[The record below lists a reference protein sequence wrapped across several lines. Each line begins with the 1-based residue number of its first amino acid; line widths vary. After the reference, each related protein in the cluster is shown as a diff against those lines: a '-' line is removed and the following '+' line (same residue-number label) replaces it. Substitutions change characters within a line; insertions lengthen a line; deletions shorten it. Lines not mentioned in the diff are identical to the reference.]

1 MVYILRGEAP
11 VNEAEKKSYLERY
24 KQKKQNGE
32 YFWPDSIAKDAIVSL
47 MIFMLLL
54 GLAIF
59 AGVPSEPPANPSDT
73 SYIPRP
79 EWYFLWMFQ
88 LLKYFP
94 GKLEGIAIVGL
105 GLLIV
110 IGLFGLPFFDR
121 SPKRHPLNRPVATI
135 AMSLIVIG
143 IVFLTIQAVVTT
155 PPQAEALDLGAD
167 LASRVEAGG
176 ALFQEHCAECHGA
189 DGEGAEITSSPG
201 DFTDPLNSEDFLV
214 TRSRDT
220 IFQVISFGQPGLGM
234 QAFGLPY
241 GGQLTDQEIRV
252 IVDFIESWYV
262 SPEEEAAGPDLSL
275 IETPSYAQHVQPI
288 LDKRCA
294 SCHSRRLKGNFSVV
308 GYDNF
313 MTTGDNAPVIIAGDA
328 ANSILVQML
337 HGVKTDAGGQMPPA
351 RALRADQIQLIERWI
366 DQGAQNN

>member
-1 MVYILRGEAP
+1 MA
-11 VNEAEKKSYLERY
+11 
-24 KQKKQNGE
+24 
-32 YFWPDSIAKDAIVSL
+32 
-47 MIFMLLL
+47 
-54 GLAIF
+54 
-59 AGVPSEPPANPSDT
+59 
-73 SYIPRP
+73 
-79 EWYFLWMFQ
+79 
-88 LLKYFP
+88 
-94 GKLEGIAIVGL
+94 
-105 GLLIV
+105 
-110 IGLFGLPFFDR
+110 FFDFLESFLKGVIEETPGSGDTESVR
-121 SPKRHPLNRPVATI
+121 KIVALLDGVSPDRARFLAAFAYLMARVAHADFDVSDKELAHIRQILEVRGTLP
-135 AMSLIVIG
+135 AS
-143 IVFLTIQAVVTT
+143 
-155 PPQAEALDLGAD
+155 QAEAVAE
-167 LASRVEAGG
+167 LARRQTV
-176 ALFQEHCAECHGA
+176 H
-189 DGEGAEITSSPG
+189 EGST
-201 DFTDPLNSEDFLV
+201 EDFLV